1 MKFVK
6 LLLIF
11 TIFLYSKQINLNF
24 NNLDISTFIKMVGK
38 ITNKNILITKEIRG
52 KVNFISVK
60 PIDEKDIFSILQ
72 NILKSKGYT
81 LIDKGSFLSI
91 VKNSQAIREGLTSS
105 SLEQIQTDIISLK
118 NIPAKTAYSQINY
131 LNSRY
136 GKIVVNSDKNLLII
150 TDYPSNLKAIKT
162 LLEKIDTKVQNQVKF
177 VKLKNSN
184 VKNVYSKLKEIA
196 SNLFNNKIYKYKL
209 LPNED
214 TNSIIIVG
222 NKDVISKLTPIIKT
236 LDIAPKP
243 VSQTTKIFKIKN
255 SDVTNLEKLIISI
268 IKAKYKKNM
277 PSITADTE
285 TNSIIVVGNQIQIN
299 TISTIITALDIPKE
313 QVYVKVRV
321 LEISNKK
328 AGNVGLKYGVLG
340 GVANSSGLYSMSA
353 NLGGPAIAFD
363 TGALGIATPT
373 LSKGLAL
380 GVTLDLLET
389 EGAAKKLSEPS
400 ILCINNTE
408 STIYVGKTESVI
420 TQSTV
425 GANTTDLTKN
435 TYSRQDIGLTLK
447 VKPRID
453 NDNKV
458 SLNVKAVL
466 EDILPDSQIG
476 LPTTTKRDIDTTT
489 IVQNGQSI
497 IIGGLVRDNKS
508 INVSKVPF
516 LGDIPFVGALFR
528 HKQQNLDKTTL
539 VIVLTPYIIK
549 KSSDLDTLRLTL
561 AKLNDL
567 EKNFVHKLIRK
578 KENENNN

>member
-1 MKFVK
+1 MKFIK
-6 LLLIF
+6 LLLLL
-11 TIFLYSKQINLNF
+11 TLTLYSREINLNF

-118 NIPAKTAYSQINY
+118 NIPAKTAYTQINY

-549 KSSDLDTLRLTL
+549 KSSDLDKLRLTL

-567 EKNFVHKLIRK
+567 EKNFVHKLIRQK
-578 KENENNN
+578 NENNN

>member
-1 MKFVK
+1 MKFIK
-6 LLLIF
+6 LFLIF
-11 TIFLYSKQINLNF
+11 TIFLYSREINLNF

-118 NIPAKTAYSQINY
+118 NIPAKTAYTQINY

-328 AGNVGLKYGVLG
+328 AGNVGIKYGVLG

>member
-1 MKFVK
+1 MKFIK
-6 LLLIF
+6 LLLLL
-11 TIFLYSKQINLNF
+11 TLTLYSREINLNF

-476 LPTTTKRDIDTTT
+476 LPTTTKRNIDTTT

-567 EKNFVHKLIRK
+567 EKNFVHKLIRQK
-578 KENENNN
+578 NENNN

>member
-1 MKFVK
+1 MKFIK
-6 LLLIF
+6 LLLLL
-11 TIFLYSKQINLNF
+11 TLTLYSREINLNF
-24 NNLDISTFIKMVGK
+24 NNLDISTFIEMVGK

-118 NIPAKTAYSQINY
+118 NIPAKTAYTQINY

-528 HKQQNLDKTTL
+528 HKQQNLDKTSL